1 MSAGEPTTDREIEAW
16 NEAHRKHPGTDGRRI
31 HYCRHP
37 ACFEEATWVVVAV
50 TPQHVGDDADP
61 TDAITSLSQVC
72 DAHNKDPWIEVKRLG
87 GGGR

>member
-1 MSAGEPTTDREIEAW
+1 MIEEP
-16 NEAHRKHPGTDGRRI
+16 HRKI
-31 HYCRHP
+31 HFCRHP

-72 DAHNKDPWIEVKRLG
+72 DEHNKDPWIEVKRLG
-87 GGGR
+87 GGRG